1 MRSSRRLQ
9 AVRGHLAA
17 WDPVTQQEVW
27 RVQHATS
34 WNGGLLSTAGNLLF
48 QGRSD
53 GVFAAYRA
61 DTGELVWEYPV
72 GVGIIAAPVT
82 YTVGDEQY
90 VAVLAGWG
98 GAFGLASGAPRHRGQ
113 RADRRPRS
121 WLSSSAAQP
130 SYRRW
135 TSRSST
141 SHSRR
146 RWKPRRSRSPL
157 ARPST
162 TRTAPCVTP
171 PGLTASGGAVP
182 DLRYSDASVH
192 AAWDAIVRGGAFAG
206 RGMASFAHAVDEA
219 GAEAIRAY
227 VVEMT
232 KATIGLCQ
240 SEYRKNYPELLDTA
254 CTRPEVTAG
263 P

>member
-1 MRSSRRLQ
+1 VGPGDSL
-9 AVRGHLAA
+9 RGLA
-17 WDPVTQQEVW
+17 
-27 RVQHATS
+27 S
-34 WNGGLLSTAGNLLF
+34 WNGGLLSTAGNLVF

-82 YTVGDEQY
+82 YMVDGEQY
-90 VAVLAGWG
+90 VVVQAGWG
-98 GAFGLASGAPRHRGQ
+98 GAFALASGAPRHRGNVLAEG
-113 RADRRPRS
+113 RILAFKVGGHTELPPADVAFIDIPE
-121 WLSSSAAQP
+121 P
-130 SYRRW
+130 
-135 TSRSST
+135 
-141 SHSRR
+141 
-146 RWKPRRSRSPL
+146 PPME
-157 ARPST
+157 T
-162 TRTAPCVTP
+162 TPEQFVLGERLYHENCAVCHGPA
-171 PGLTASGGAVP
+171 LTAAGGGIP

-192 AAWDAIVRGGAFAG
+192 AAWDAIVRGGAFAS

-227 VVEMT
+227 VVDMT

-254 CTRPEVTAG
+254 CTRPTTEG